1 MIEINEW
8 YMNIQNIVDDID
20 RCIKSGVDGMRTMI
34 DKFYGL
40 YGKQIWLTEF
50 CNWPGN
56 NTVTPEAQ
64 ITSMVAQVE
73 YLEKSEKVYRYAWF
87 KAKGSITTSPAYG
100 LIVPKNGVG
109 ERELSEQGKVY
120 IL

>member
-1 MIEINEW
+1 
-8 YMNIQNIVDDID
+8 
-20 RCIKSGVDGMRTMI
+20 
-34 DKFYGL
+34 
-40 YGKQIWLTEF
+40 
-50 CNWPGN
+50 
-56 NTVTPEAQ
+56 
-64 ITSMVAQVE
+64 MVAQVE

-120 IL
+120 VNMSDFDQTRYHSMTEVVPAVEYVNSNTLVLGCVVRRQKPVAD